1 MRKRR
6 LLMRTMKPISF
17 MSRRMGMLFLILVG
31 MFLVG
36 CSSAP
41 EPQPEPSKKE
51 IQQDSDRFFEKMK
64 KEEPTPPTK

>member
-1 MRKRR
+1 
-6 LLMRTMKPISF
+6 MRTMKLINF
-17 MSRRMGMLFLILVG
+17 MGRRMGMLFLILAG

-51 IQQDSDRFFEKMK
+51 VQQDSDRFFEKMK
-64 KEEPTPPTK
+64 KEEPASPYPE